1 MKLRKVIKT
10 DQHALTR
17 LIVLKIS
24 FHFTCYMYCEDVL
37 SFWTDNMSFS
47 IKTAKILDNV
57 QL

>member
-24 FHFTCYMYCEDVL
+24 FHFTCYMYCADVL
-37 SFWTDNMSFS
+37 SFWTDNASSS
-47 IKTAKILDNV
+47 IKRANIETACHE
-57 QL
+57 